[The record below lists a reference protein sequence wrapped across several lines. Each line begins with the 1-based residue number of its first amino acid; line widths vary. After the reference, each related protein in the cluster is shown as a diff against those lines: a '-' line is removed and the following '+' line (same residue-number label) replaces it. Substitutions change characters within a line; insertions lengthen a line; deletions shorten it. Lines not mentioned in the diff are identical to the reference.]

1 MVYDWAFY
9 VLLGLCILGAIGMV
23 VAWGIVAWEQIRW
36 DWRTRDAPWR
46 KWRDR

>member
-9 VLLGLCILGAIGMV
+9 VLLGLVIILAIAWIV
-23 VAWGIVAWEQIRW
+23 VGIQDARW
-36 DWRTRDAPWR
+36 AWRTRDAPWR